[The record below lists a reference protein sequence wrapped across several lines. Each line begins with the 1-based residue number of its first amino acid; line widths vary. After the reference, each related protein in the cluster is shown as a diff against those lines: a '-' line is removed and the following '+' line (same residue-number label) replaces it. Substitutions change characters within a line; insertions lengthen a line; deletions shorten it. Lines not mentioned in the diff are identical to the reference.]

1 VKEFIGIEQDLRLK
15 IRQAEKLDENLVSKL
30 EDALCFGKMIFVMKP
45 IMSKSL
51 SSLEKRLKKQFSES
65 FLLREEDHLKQH
77 QDDSQSE

>member
-1 VKEFIGIEQDLRLK
+1 VKEFIGIEQDLRFK